1 MCEREPI
8 RDRSP
13 HFHLSSFCPRLLKK
27 SAPSGIGARRCNK
40 KAQSDGSRE
49 HSYSLSVAR
58 ADLTCRH
65 TARISWWSV
74 TEGPNRVFDP
84 SEGRVKLIFSLIF
97 LTAVGVRFLVL

>member
-27 SAPSGIGARRCNK
+27 SASSGIGARRCNK

-58 ADLTCRH
+58 AGLTCRH

-74 TEGPNRVFDP
+74 TEGPNRVFNP
-84 SEGRVKLIFSLIF
+84 SEGRVKLIFSPNF
-97 LTAVGVRFLVL
+97 F